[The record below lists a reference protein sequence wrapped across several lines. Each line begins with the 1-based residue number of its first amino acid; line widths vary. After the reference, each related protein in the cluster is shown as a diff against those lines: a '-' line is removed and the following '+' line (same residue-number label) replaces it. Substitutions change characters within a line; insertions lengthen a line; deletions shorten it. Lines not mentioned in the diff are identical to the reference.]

1 MSLSDLVFAFGRG
14 MKMRNALWRCMA
26 VAIAVLVCLVATP
39 LFAADD
45 ADGGAHE
52 SGPPLGFERDLALW
66 SGVTFIV
73 FVLVLRKFAWGPLVT
88 GLDKRESGIRTAI
101 AEANAAREKAER
113 MLKEH
118 EESLQDTDKKVQEIL
133 AEARRDAVKAK
144 DDIIATATAEA
155 EALKDRSITEIER
168 AKEVALRELFD
179 NVSNQV
185 VQATEHVLGRAMND
199 DDRGRFVNEALS
211 QFAESSQS

>member
-1 MSLSDLVFAFGRG
+1 
-14 MKMRNALWRCMA
+14 MRNALWHCTT
-26 VAIAVLVCLVATP
+26 VFIAVLVCLVATP
-39 LFAADD
+39 IFAAEGAAEGGHDD
-45 ADGGAHE
+45 
-52 SGPPLGFERDLALW
+52 GPPLGFEQDLALW

-113 MLKEH
+113 MLKQH
-118 EESLQDTDKKVQEIL
+118 EESLQDTDKKIQEIL
-133 AEARRDAVKAK
+133 AEARRDAEKTK
-144 DDIIATATAEA
+144 DDIIATAQAEA
-155 EALKDRSITEIER
+155 ETLQNRSISEIER

-179 NVSNQV
+179 TVSNQV

-211 QFAESSQS
+211 QFAESSQN